1 MTHIAKGLV
10 KLVSFQIETSRN
22 QTFHS
27 MASETGSNFLDRLV
41 ERLDR
46 LDPASV
52 QNYVLKLVR
61 DKGFLET
68 IFNTIHEGIIVI
80 GRDLRIRY
88 VNAVVRDLLGIP
100 EKAEGQALDRY
111 LPDVDWNALMDANT
125 EEWRRVSFQEIE
137 VFYPRYRILTFY
149 LVPHSEQQADQIPLA
164 TLIFHDVTETRK
176 NTERAIES
184 ETVEAITKLAA
195 GVAHEI
201 GNPLNSLTI
210 HLQLLVRQ
218 LDHLAAAA
226 ADVDEAKDLV
236 NTSLQE
242 VGRLDSI
249 VNNFLRAIRPVPPD
263 TKPVR
268 LQDIL
273 GEVLRFMRME
283 IEDRRI
289 RVEAALPD
297 KLPRIQGDPAQLKQA
312 FYNIIKNSVQSMA
325 DEGTLSIVC
334 DSTDDFVDVMFSDTG
349 CGISRDNLSHIME
362 PYYTTRPDGSGL
374 GLLVVERIMRSHGAE
389 FGIDSREGEGTV
401 FRMRFP
407 LRERHVRLLEAPQ
420 HVSNK
425 NDRS

>member
-1 MTHIAKGLV
+1 MQRE
-10 KLVSFQIETSRN
+10 S
-22 QTFHS
+22 
-27 MASETGSNFLDRLV
+27 GSSFLDRLV

-80 GRDLRIRY
+80 DRNLRIRY
-88 VNAVVRDLLGIP
+88 VNAVVRELLGIP
-100 EKAEGQALDRY
+100 EDPEGQMLDRF
-111 LPDVDWNALMDANT
+111 LPEVDWDALMDANT

-137 VFYPRYRILTFY
+137 VFYPRHRILTFY

-164 TLIFHDVTETRK
+164 TLIFHDVTEARR

-184 ETVEAITKLAA
+184 GTVEAITKLAA

-201 GNPLNSLTI
+201 GNPLNSLII
-210 HLQLLVRQ
+210 HLQLLVRE
-218 LDHLAAAA
+218 LDAMAASAVDTSEAA
-226 ADVDEAKDLV
+226 NLVDTA
-236 NTSLQE
+236 LQE
-242 VGRLDSI
+242 VSRLDSI
-249 VNNFLRAIRPVPPD
+249 VNNFLRAIRPAPPE
-263 TKPVR
+263 TKPVK

-273 GEVLRFMRME
+273 AEVLRFMRFE

-289 RVEAALPD
+289 HVHASLPD
-297 KLPRIQGDPAQLKQA
+297 KLPHIQGDPAQLRQA
-312 FYNIIKNSVQSMA
+312 FYNIVKNSIQAMP
-325 DEGTLSIVC
+325 DEGELSIAC
-334 DSTDDFVDVMFSDTG
+334 DSTDDFVDVVFTDNG
-349 CGISRDNLSHIME
+349 CGISGEHLSHIME

-374 GLLVVERIMRSHGAE
+374 GLLVVERILRAHGAE

-407 LRERHVRLLEAPQ
+407 LRGRHVRLLEAPRANPDDNRQ
-420 HVSNK
+420 HES
-425 NDRS
+425 